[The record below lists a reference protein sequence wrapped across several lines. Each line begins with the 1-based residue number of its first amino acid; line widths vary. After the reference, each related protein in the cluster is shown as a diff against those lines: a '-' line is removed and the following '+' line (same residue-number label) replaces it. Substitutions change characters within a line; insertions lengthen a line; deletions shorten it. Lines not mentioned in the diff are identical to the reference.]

1 MIFVIHI
8 SCLKSYI
15 GLLFK
20 FRDADFFLLA
30 SRCLFYTSANDSISY
45 VSELCACTQK
55 EEMTE

>member
-20 FRDADFFLLA
+20 FRDADFF
-30 SRCLFYTSANDSISY
+30 F
-45 VSELCACTQK
+45 VSKAVSFLHEC
-55 EEMTE
+55 